1 MRRREFITL
10 LGGAAAAGPL
20 AARAQQPAIPVIGF
34 LNTRAPEQD
43 AHLLAAFRQGLTE
56 TGYVEGRNVTIE
68 YRWAEGHN
76 ARLPALAADLVRR
89 QVTVISA
96 NSQAT
101 VAAKAAT
108 TTIPIVFIT
117 GADPV
122 QVGFITSLNRPGGN
136 LTGVTSLDT
145 ELGRKR
151 LQLLHELLP
160 KADTIAVLVN
170 PTFPGS
176 ELDGLLRDLLAMTQR
191 REPKPVEADL
201 GDFLKKATDAHRGLA
216 ATKGVTVQA
225 AAIPDTATAPEFDID
240 QVRRALDNLL
250 LNAVQNTP
258 RGGTVT
264 VAAAEANGSLHLRVS
279 DTGPGLA
286 ADIRER
292 LFEPFV
298 TARAE
303 GTGLGLAIAR
313 EIARAHGGEARLVST
328 ASSGTVFEIKLPW
341 RPS

>member
-10 LGGAAAAGPL
+10 LGGAAAWPF
-20 AARAQQPAIPVIGF
+20 AARAQQPAMPVIGF

-56 TGYVEGRNVTIE
+56 NGYVEGRNVAIE

-89 QVTVISA
+89 QVTVIAA

-108 TTIPIVFIT
+108 STIPIVFIT

-145 ELGRKR
+145 ELGPKR

-160 KADTIAVLVN
+160 KAGTLAALVN

-176 ELDGLLRDLLAMTQR
+176 GIQTRDLQT
-191 REPKPVEADL
+191 
-201 GDFLKKATDAHRGLA
+201 A
-216 ATKGVTVQA
+216 AS
-225 AAIPDTATAPEFDID
+225 
-240 QVRRALDNLL
+240 AL
-250 LNAVQNTP
+250 
-258 RGGTVT
+258 
-264 VAAAEANGSLHLRVS
+264 
-279 DTGPGLA
+279 
-286 ADIRER
+286 
-292 LFEPFV
+292 
-298 TARAE
+298 
-303 GTGLGLAIAR
+303 GLGPHVSAP
-313 EIARAHGGEARLVST
+313 RL
-328 ASSGTVFEIKLPW
+328 
-341 RPS
+341 